1 MGRWAVL
8 SFLLRVP
15 WARLPRPAPLFP
27 RSRFG
32 QSPGGGDAGVPQRAR
47 RSGPAVSPF
56 PVPAPSSTPAP
67 ALPPPLPRLRGG
79 SAWRAR
85 SAQPGPRPDPGGAP
99 RGSGERGGHGPQ
111 QAGGGWRVPASRR
124 APAFGRLGAPTRCAA
139 AAGGRRAQLGAFPAA
154 GGCARVRAAVTVH
167 ALGGRLRQPAAGEE
181 EEGAWVRMEAA
192 DAAVAGAQAGTAAA
206 TDC

>member
-1 MGRWAVL
+1 MGTA
-8 SFLLRVP
+8 LRTRGIP
-15 WARLPRPAPLFP
+15 LP
-27 RSRFG
+27 
-32 QSPGGGDAGVPQRAR
+32 SPGALLHPCAGP
-47 RSGPAVSPF
+47 
-56 PVPAPSSTPAP
+56 STPS
-67 ALPPPLPRLRGG
+67 PRLRGG
-79 SAWRAR
+79 SSWRAR

-139 AAGGRRAQLGAFPAA
+139 AAGGRRAQLGAFRAA